1 MRVPDLQ
8 DLYDKTPVTRIQVD
22 GKVEAAAASAELQ
35 SILDNKDNELRTLSD
50 AALTDSASA
59 LMVKLKAF
67 VASDP
72 AILRAY
78 FTPHDEAVASQ
89 VLASKD
95 PDEIVPDSS
104 TIAQTTPDLVTGKPP
119 THYNSRTTP
128 WYSNTVVGPKD
139 IYVVVDASG
148 M

>member
-78 FTPHDEAVASQ
+78 FTPHDEAPLLKFLPQKIPTRLCLTPPRLHKPLPTSS
-89 VLASKD
+89 LASRRHT
-95 PDEIVPDSS
+95 
-104 TIAQTTPDLVTGKPP
+104 TILEQHRGTQTPLLAQ
-119 THYNSRTTP
+119 RT
-128 WYSNTVVGPKD
+128 S
-139 IYVVVDASG
+139 